1 MNIKFCMVVV
11 CFLSTVL
18 TYTTRSNVIDTAA
31 IYDAFRASK
40 YAVFL
45 APANCYTLQNTYS
58 IDGKET
64 VNDVYDVKLKDAYL
78 LAKSQ
83 KKTVYG
89 LASCIVT
96 LNYED
101 STITVLERDTMI
113 NYFFSIDYDY
123 RLVLSSLNT
132 EAFPFF
138 IRKQDQDTIVFERM
152 YDEYRTVHRT
162 YRHRIYFDIKTK
174 RIFKIAT
181 DIYESYG
188 KNESENSYSR
198 EYLISNYTTD
208 CELNISAEKLP
219 IFENANRGLELR
231 QEFSKFRVLNFTR
244 VRIN

>member
-11 CFLSTVL
+11 CFLSTVF

-31 IYDAFRASK
+31 IYDTLRASK
-40 YAVFL
+40 YAEFL
-45 APANCYTLQNTYS
+45 TPAYCYTLKS
-58 IDGKET
+58 IYIREGKE
-64 VNDVYDVKLKDAYL
+64 VDNDVYDVKIKDAYL
-78 LAKSQ
+78 FAKS
-83 KKTVYG
+83 KKEMKYG

-101 STITVLERDTMI
+101 STIIVLARDTMI
-113 NYFFSIDYDY
+113 NYFFSTACDY
-123 RLVLSSLNT
+123 RITLTSLT
-132 EAFPFF
+132 SEAFPFIF
-138 IRKQDQDTIVFERM
+138 LKQEQDTIVFERM
-152 YDEYRTVHRT
+152 WDEFVGVHRT
-162 YRHRIYFDIKTK
+162 YRNRICFDIKK
-174 RIFKIAT
+174 KKIYKIST
-181 DIYESYG
+181 DIYEKEG
-188 KNESENSYSR
+188 ELETTYSR

>member
-11 CFLSTVL
+11 CFLITVF

-31 IYDAFRASK
+31 IYDTLRASMR
-40 YAVFL
+40 AEFL
-45 APANCYTLQNTYS
+45 TDAYCYTLKNKYAR
-58 IDGKET
+58 DGKGV
-64 VNDVYDVKLKDAYL
+64 VNDVYDVKIKGAYL
-78 LAKSQ
+78 LAKS
-83 KKTVYG
+83 KKEMVYG

-101 STITVLERDTMI
+101 STIIVLERDTMI
-113 NYFFSIDYDY
+113 NYFFSSDCDY
-123 RLVLSSLNT
+123 RLVLTSLDT
-132 EAFPFF
+132 EGFPFF
-138 IRKQDQDTIVFERM
+138 LLKKDQDTIVFERM

-162 YRHRIYFDIKTK
+162 YRNRIYFNIKTK
-174 RIFKIAT
+174 RVYKITT
-181 DIYESYG
+181 DIYEKYG
-188 KNESENSYSR
+188 ENENDYSR